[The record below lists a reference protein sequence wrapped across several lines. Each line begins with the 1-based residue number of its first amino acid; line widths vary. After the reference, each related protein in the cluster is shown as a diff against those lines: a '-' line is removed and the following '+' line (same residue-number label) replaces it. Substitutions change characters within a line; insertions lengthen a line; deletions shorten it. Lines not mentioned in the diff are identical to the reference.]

1 MFAEIRRYL
10 SYFVLAILSVWIW
23 NAWLRD
29 YPPVQTPAVSQT
41 TTAENSNLNSFT
53 PTAFNPGQN
62 VKSQIEGKIV
72 APTSVLKTAT
82 NVIHVK
88 TDVLDVD
95 IDPSSGSIVSAF
107 LPKYPVSLQDKNPV
121 ELLSSDQQNLYVA
134 QSGLVDAADNNALN
148 IKFKADKTNYVLQDN
163 QQNVVVNLIGTTNN
177 GLTVTKQ
184 YIFTRGQYPISL
196 NYSIKNTANK
206 TWSGSLYTQL
216 IRRKPPAE
224 AHHMGQSH
232 YVGAAISSTEIP
244 YKKLPF
250 DDFDSAPV
258 NDAHAGGWVAMLQ
271 QYFLSAWIPA
281 TQNQSNHY
289 YTHSY
294 EPSDGS
300 SPVYT
305 IGFTQPAMNIA
316 AGQTA
321 TSSAQL
327 FIGPEI
333 DDILKNVAPGLDHT
347 IDYGWL
353 WPVSVLLFWLLAKV
367 EWVVGN
373 WGWAIVITTILIK
386 LLFHPFTAKTI
397 RHGHLMRDMQP
408 KIKALKD
415 RFGDD
420 KQGLSKA
427 TMELYKKE
435 GMNPLG
441 GCLPMLVQIPV
452 FIALYYVL
460 IASVDLRQAPFILW
474 IHDLSIKDPYYVLP
488 ILMGVSMFLQQK
500 LTPSTMD
507 PAQQKIML
515 LLPVVFTV
523 VFLNFPS
530 GLALYWFVS
539 NIVQVCQQWYILK
552 THDKYTE
559 KQKAKRNNKKRK
571 A

>member
-206 TWSGSLYTQL
+206 TLNLFMFIT
-216 IRRKPPAE
+216 KPTLAR
-224 AHHMGQSH
+224 
-232 YVGAAISSTEIP
+232 
-244 YKKLPF
+244 
-250 DDFDSAPV
+250 D
-258 NDAHAGGWVAMLQ
+258 
-271 QYFLSAWIPA
+271 
-281 TQNQSNHY
+281 
-289 YTHSY
+289 
-294 EPSDGS
+294 
-300 SPVYT
+300 
-305 IGFTQPAMNIA
+305 
-316 AGQTA
+316 TA
-321 TSSAQL
+321 
-327 FIGPEI
+327 
-333 DDILKNVAPGLDHT
+333 
-347 IDYGWL
+347 
-353 WPVSVLLFWLLAKV
+353 
-367 EWVVGN
+367 
-373 WGWAIVITTILIK
+373 
-386 LLFHPFTAKTI
+386 
-397 RHGHLMRDMQP
+397 
-408 KIKALKD
+408 
-415 RFGDD
+415 
-420 KQGLSKA
+420 
-427 TMELYKKE
+427 
-435 GMNPLG
+435 
-441 GCLPMLVQIPV
+441 
-452 FIALYYVL
+452 
-460 IASVDLRQAPFILW
+460 
-474 IHDLSIKDPYYVLP
+474 
-488 ILMGVSMFLQQK
+488 
-500 LTPSTMD
+500 
-507 PAQQKIML
+507 
-515 LLPVVFTV
+515 
-523 VFLNFPS
+523 
-530 GLALYWFVS
+530 
-539 NIVQVCQQWYILK
+539 
-552 THDKYTE
+552 
-559 KQKAKRNNKKRK
+559 
-571 A
+571 

>member
-10 SYFVLAILSVWIW
+10 SYFVLAILFVWIW

-29 YPPVQTPAVSQT
+29 YPPVQASPVTQT
-41 TTAENSNLNSFT
+41 TASSTNAGTNFT

-62 VKSQIEGKIV
+62 VKAQIENKIAV
-72 APTSVLKTAT
+72 ASAPAINSSSNL
-82 NVIHVK
+82 IHVK
-88 TDVLDVD
+88 TDVLNVD
-95 IDPSSGSIVSAF
+95 IDSASGNIISAS
-107 LPKYPVSLQDKNPV
+107 LPKYSVSLQDKTPV
-121 ELLSSDQQNLYVA
+121 ELLSSNPQNLYVA
-134 QSGLVDAADNNALN
+134 QAGLVDAENNSALD
-148 IKFKADKTNYVLQDN
+148 IKYKASQTSYELQPG
-163 QQNVVVNLIGTTNN
+163 QQNVTVNLVGTAAK
-177 GLTVTKQ
+177 GLVVTKQ
-184 YIFTRGQYPISL
+184 YVFTRGQYPIAL
-196 NYSIKNTANK
+196 NYSVKNSANK
-206 TWSGSLYTQL
+206 AWSGSLYTQL
-216 IRRKPPAE
+216 IRRKPAAE
-224 AHHMGQSH
+224 EHHMGQSH
-232 YVGAAISSTEIP
+232 YVGAAISSSEIP

-250 DDFDSAPV
+250 SDFDTSTV

-281 TQNQSNHY
+281 TQNQTNHY

-305 IGFTQPAMNIA
+305 IGFTQPAMMVQP
-316 AGQTA
+316 GQSVS
-321 TSSAQL
+321 SSAQL

-333 DDILKNVAPGLDHT
+333 DSILEKVAPGLDHT

-373 WGWAIVITTILIK
+373 WGWAIVITTVLIK
-386 LLFHPFTAKTI
+386 LIFHPFTAKTI

-408 KIKALKD
+408 KIQALKD
-415 RFGDD
+415 KFGDD

-441 GCLPMLVQIPV
+441 GCLPMLIQIPV

-552 THDKYTE
+552 THDKYSA
-559 KQKAKRNNKKRK
+559 KQKAKRNNKKR
-571 A
+571 